1 MESFLSKCFV
11 SNAENS
17 CYVGY
22 IILLIG
28 VIIIILNII
37 AFILMTIFYGKM
49 NFENTLLL
57 LSSVQSI
64 TLLVEVISSYHY
76 YICIFIFFQILIM
89 CLINIKFRKISQ
101 KYLHI
106 NYHIL
111 TKIIIV
117 VNILFFIV
125 CIIIWAINY
134 ELDFFFI
141 KIFYYLLQ
149 TITSILLAHHCCV
162 FLGLINHDQQSKEGN
177 RTKDNSLDTSL
188 MNDGLFYLI
197 KQKQLSVLYLTN
209 IICSLLELIVD
220 ILDFY
225 INSDYLYYL
234 FFLICFIHNSS
245 TFITFYWIIKKQYAP
260 KISTK
265 NNGENKRQTLIDSN
279 YIEKEVSNIEE
290 ENKRIVGYL
299 NDDKNSRKFLNAGS
313 NELEKINRKLS
324 ENDKESVNR
333 KPSRASTFSENDLN
347 NVIIIEDNPT
357 KKNK

>member
-1 MESFLSKCFV
+1 MESFLSKCFI

-28 VIIIILNII
+28 VIIIILNLI
-37 AFILMTIFYGKM
+37 AFIQMTIFYGKM

-76 YICIFIFFQILIM
+76 YICIFIFFQIIIM
-89 CLINIKFRKISQ
+89 CLINIKFRKISRD
-101 KYLHI
+101 YLNI
-106 NYHIL
+106 KYHIL
-111 TKIIIV
+111 TNVIIV
-117 VNILFFIV
+117 VNLLFFII
-125 CIIIWAINY
+125 CIIIWAIDY
-134 ELDFFFI
+134 ELDFFYI
-141 KIFYYLLQ
+141 KIFYYILQ
-149 TITSILLAHHCCV
+149 TITSFLLAYYCCV
-162 FLGLINHDQQSKEGN
+162 FLGLINNDKQTKEKNGI
-177 RTKDNSLDTSL
+177 KDNSPDNSL

-220 ILDFY
+220 CLDFN

-234 FFLICFIHNSS
+234 FFLICFIHNNCI
-245 TFITFYWIIKKQYAP
+245 FISFYWIIRKQYAP
-260 KISTK
+260 KRESIK
-265 NNGENKRQTLIDSN
+265 INGENKRHTLIDSN
-279 YIEKEVSNIEE
+279 YIEKEESNIEE

-299 NDDKNSRKFLNAGS
+299 NDDKNSRKMSNVGS
-313 NELEKINRKLS
+313 NDLDKNNRKLS
-324 ENDKESVNR
+324 ENDKENIIR
-333 KPSRASTFSENDLN
+333 KPSRSSTFGENDLN

-357 KKNK
+357 K